1 MKNDLENIQIPILCC
16 PVCGSRDLQ
25 GALDNSNTTYWLCK
39 TCGDKFRQLEDILI
53 DLKLEKRKSRVN
65 LIKNIIFIA
74 ALLFAFCK
82 VKISMQGIDG
92 IIPLY
97 VIGVIIVAELLIFM
111 CKSSRYRKRIRMY
124 EIEAAHTMNSR
135 VFLEDNQ

>member
-124 EIEAAHTMNSR
+124 EREAAHTMNSR
-135 VFLEDNQ
+135 VFLEDKQ

>member
-1 MKNDLENIQIPILCC
+1 MKNDLENNQIPILCC

-25 GALDNSNTTYWLCK
+25 GVLDNLDTTYWLCK
-39 TCGDKFRQLEDILI
+39 TCGDKFRQLEDILF
-53 DLKLEKRKSRVN
+53 DLKFEKRKKRVN
-65 LIKNIIFIA
+65 SVKNIIFIA